1 MLTAEAACNR
11 QGAMVRRRLGC
22 WVVIAV
28 LAAGCA
34 TPDDGNQPPVSDE
47 TDVWFAQHMVPHLLQ
62 TTAIMDL
69 AQDRITRPELARL
82 ADTIDR
88 RGQAHLAQL
97 QGWLASRGLA
107 PYDPQQ
113 DPNRH
118 KETDLARLSRL
129 RGTKFDLAFLKVM
142 TARHRA
148 GSKLAATEVRE
159 GSVPEVRELAQQ
171 LLAEQQDQ
179 IGKIQAW
186 RRAWAKADANHSTAR
201 ASPGA
206 AVRRWQHL
214 AARRGAWRA

>member
-1 MLTAEAACNR
+1 
-11 QGAMVRRRLGC
+11 MVRRRLGC

-28 LAAGCA
+28 LVAGCA
-34 TPDDGNQPPVSDE
+34 TPDDGNQPPASDE
-47 TDVWFAQHMVPHLLQ
+47 TDVWFARYMVPHLRQ
-62 TTAIMDL
+62 TTAIVDL
-69 AQDRITRPELARL
+69 AQDRITRSELARL

-88 RGQAHLAQL
+88 QGQAHLSQL
-97 QGWLASRGLA
+97 QDWLASRGLA

-113 DPNRH
+113 QPGSG
-118 KETDLARLSRL
+118 KETDLERLARN
-129 RGTKFDLAFLKVM
+129 RGANFDLEFLTVM

-148 GSKLAATEVRE
+148 GSKLAAIEVRE

-179 IGKIQAW
+179 IGKMRAW
-186 RRAWAKADANHSTAR
+186 GRAWAKADANHSTAR